1 MNRLRLIAALGN
13 PGAQYRSHRHSV
25 GFMVAEELVRRHGW
39 GPLRTRFSAHAA
51 EGRLEAVPVLLLL
64 PQTFMNLSG
73 DSVGKAAR
81 FYRVDVGDIIAIHD
95 EVELPFG
102 TIRLKQGGGLGG
114 HNGLRSLEKALGSR
128 EFWRVR
134 VGVGRPPHPEMDLA
148 DFVLSPFSEP
158 RAAVEA
164 AVSGAADL
172 TEQWVAGL
180 AADGASLTT
189 GQPPSRTDLD
199 RDS

>member
-39 GPLRTRFSAHAA
+39 APLRNRFSAHTI
-51 EGRLEAVPVLLLL
+51 EGRLDAVPVLLLL
-64 PQTFMNLSG
+64 PQTYMNLSG

-81 FYRVDVGDIIAIHD
+81 FYRVDVEDIVAIHD

-128 EFWRVR
+128 GFWRVR

-158 RAAVEA
+158 RAAVET
-164 AVSGAADL
+164 AVGGAADL
-172 TEQWVAGL
+172 TEQWVVGL

-189 GQPPSRTDLD
+189 GEPPLRIDTD
-199 RDS
+199 RES